1 MQESCGRKTV
11 RFSRPTGTDE
21 PIRLLIVDDHPVV
34 RLGLATLFGNARNVA
49 VVGETGSVQEAVALA
64 AATDPEVVLMDI
76 RLPDGTGID
85 ACRLIRAEHPEIK
98 VVMLSGFADEE
109 AVINALLAGA
119 NGFLLKSCSTERLV
133 DAVETAAVGG
143 ALLDPE
149 VTDGVLE
156 WMRGGG
162 QLNND
167 PLTRLSEQERRILP
181 LIALGKTN
189 RQIGAMLYL
198 SEHTVKS
205 YVSSLLKKLDLARRS
220 EAAAY
225 VARHDRVP
233 VG

>member
-1 MQESCGRKTV
+1 MRL
-11 RFSRPTGTDE
+11 SRPTGIEE

-34 RLGLATLFGNARNVA
+34 RLGLVTLFGSARNVA
-49 VVGETGSVQEAVALA
+49 VVGETGSVHEAVTLA
-64 AATDPEVVLMDI
+64 AATQPEVILMDV

-85 ACRLIRAEHPEIK
+85 ACRLIRAEHPAIK
-98 VVMLSGFADEE
+98 VVMLTGFADEE
-109 AVINALLAGA
+109 AVIRAVLAGA

-133 DAVETAAVGG
+133 DAVETAAMGG

-162 QLNND
+162 QLNSD
-167 PLTRLSEQERRILP
+167 PLTRLSEQERKILP

-189 RQIGAMLYL
+189 RQIGETLYL

-205 YVSSLLKKLDLARRS
+205 YVSSLLKKLELARRS

-233 VG
+233 VA

>member
-1 MQESCGRKTV
+1 MRL
-11 RFSRPTGTDE
+11 SRPTGTEE

-34 RLGLATLFGNARNVA
+34 RLGLVTLFGSARNVA
-49 VVGETGSVQEAVALA
+49 VVGETGSVQEAVSLA
-64 AATDPEVVLMDI
+64 AATQPEVILMDV

-85 ACRLIRAEHPEIK
+85 ACRLIRSEHPEIK
-98 VVMLSGFADEE
+98 VVMLTGFADEE
-109 AVINALLAGA
+109 AVIRAVLAGA

-133 DAVETAAVGG
+133 DAVETAAMGG

-167 PLTRLSEQERRILP
+167 PLTRLSEQERKILP

-189 RQIGAMLYL
+189 RQIGEMLYL

-205 YVSSLLKKLDLARRS
+205 YVSSLLKKLELARRS

-225 VARHDRVP
+225 VARHEHVP
-233 VG
+233 VA

>member
-1 MQESCGRKTV
+1 MRL
-11 RFSRPTGTDE
+11 SRPTGTEE

-34 RLGLATLFGNARNVA
+34 RLGLVTLFGSARNVA
-49 VVGETGSVQEAVALA
+49 VVGETGSVQEAVSLA
-64 AATDPEVVLMDI
+64 AATDV

-85 ACRLIRAEHPEIK
+85 ACRLIRSEHPEIK
-98 VVMLSGFADEE
+98 VVMLTGFADEE
-109 AVINALLAGA
+109 AVIRAVLAGA

-133 DAVETAAVGG
+133 DAVETAAMGG

-162 QLNND
+162 QLNSD
-167 PLTRLSEQERRILP
+167 PLTRLSEQERKILP

-189 RQIGAMLYL
+189 RQIGEMLYL

-205 YVSSLLKKLDLARRS
+205 YVSSLLKKLELARRS

-225 VARHDRVP
+225 VARHEHVP
-233 VG
+233 VA